1 MLNRRELLL
10 AGMGLAIAPAEPP
23 TLWLIGDS
31 TVKNNTKGQ
40 QGWGSAL
47 PPLFDATA
55 LKVTNKALGGRSSRT
70 FLSEGLWDA
79 VAKELK
85 KGDIVVMQFG
95 HNDGG
100 DRFKGTRP
108 RASLKG
114 NGDDTETGVV
124 ETTGKEEIVHS
135 YGWYLRKY
143 STEAKA
149 KGAIVVVCSPIPRN
163 IWKDGK
169 VGRAANDYGKW
180 AKEAATQE
188 KVHFLDLNT
197 LIADRY
203 EQLREEKVAPFF
215 FGDHTHTSPDGAA
228 LNASI
233 VAEGLNKLL
242 KLP

>member
-1 MLNRRELLL
+1 M
-10 AGMGLAIAPAEPP
+10 
-23 TLWLIGDS
+23 
-31 TVKNNTKGQ
+31 
-40 QGWGSAL
+40 
-47 PPLFDATA
+47 
-55 LKVTNKALGGRSSRT
+55 
-70 FLSEGLWDA
+70 
-79 VAKELK
+79 
-85 KGDIVVMQFG
+85 
-95 HNDGG
+95 
-100 DRFKGTRP
+100 
-108 RASLKG
+108 
-114 NGDDTETGVV
+114 

-203 EQLREEKVAPFF
+203 EQLREEKVAPLF